1 MNWTC
6 KHCKNHFDYDKPY
19 EKANHSRWCEMNP
32 KSKLY
37 RDKLKHSRNA
47 ITQESRDTA
56 SKKIKQNWKKGNYDN
71 ADHGKAFRGKTHTK
85 ESRSKIS
92 KAALNS
98 NHRRLRKNSINY
110 NGILLDSTWELELA
124 KRLDDI
130 SIKWERPE
138 PLPYI
143 KEGQT
148 HNYFPDFYLPDYDLY
163 VDPKNP
169 HACRVQSDKIEI
181 LMSTYSNIVI
191 LKSLEECKTYIPR

>member
-1 MNWTC
+1 MSWTC
-6 KHCKNHFDYDKPY
+6 KHCNKDFDFDNTSQ
-19 EKANHSRWCEMNP
+19 KANHSRWCNENP
-32 KSKLY
+32 KSKQY
-37 RDKLKHSRNA
+37 RDNLAHSRNS
-47 ITQESRDTA
+47 ITKEARLRA
-56 SKKIKQNWKKGNYDN
+56 NEKIKQNWKNGKYDN
-71 ADHGKAFRGKTHTK
+71 ADHGKSFRGKSHTA
-85 ESRSKIS
+85 ESKAKIS

-98 NHRRLRKNSINY
+98 KHRRLKRNLINY
-110 NGILLDSTWELELA
+110 KGILLESTWELELA
-124 KRLDDI
+124 KRLDAI
-130 SIKWERPE
+130 SVKWERPE